1 MATTT
6 ITHHTW
12 MTNESESRYFFLD
25 AKLGTMDRVG
35 EGTTEA
41 RDGTCLETP
50 RYVLSFFL
58 FFFFFLNVYV
68 QLELL

>member
-6 ITHHTW
+6 IAHHAR
-12 MTNESESRYFFLD
+12 MTNESESQYFFLD
-25 AKLGTMDRVG
+25 AELGATDRVG

-50 RYVLSFFL
+50 RYVLSFL
-58 FFFFFLNVYV
+58 DRKSVV
-68 QLELL
+68 